1 MRRVLVFVL
10 SIGLILGL
18 TIAAV
23 GAETIKI
30 GAIFPLTGPLAP
42 YGVDIINGLN
52 FAVDQINAAG
62 GVLGKQ
68 LEVVLSD
75 SANAPDVATDAA
87 TRMIQLDGVVGIVGG
102 LASGITI
109 ALAEVT
115 SAAQVPQISPTST
128 DAGITGLADSDYVF
142 RTCVSDALQAPELAG
157 LARNLGYKKVATI
170 YANNAYGKGLAAL
183 FEEAFEDEDHESV
196 AMIAYEESQPSYR
209 GEVEQALQASPDA
222 INLIGYPEDGNKIIS
237 AAIEQGYEG
246 EWIFPDGMK
255 GAPVTPGLACPE
267 EGPCSEQYLE
277 GSFGTAPGSLEVGVR
292 AEFDADFTAAYGE
305 LKGIPY
311 HPQAYDAVVSF
322 ALAMQLAGEASGPA
336 IQAKLRDVA
345 NAPGEEVT
353 YGEFARALELIA
365 QGVAINYQ
373 GVSGPIQWD
382 ENGDVTSGAID
393 IWAVKDCKVRTV
405 YVIVVGN

>member
-1 MRRVLVFVL
+1 MRGVSVCLLVV
-10 SIGLILGL
+10 GLILGL
-18 TIAAV
+18 VITGTA
-23 GAETIKI
+23 AETIKI

-42 YGVDIINGLN
+42 YGVDIVNGINL
-52 FAVDQINAAG
+52 ARDHINAAG
-62 GVLGKQ
+62 GVLGKE
-68 LEVVLSD
+68 LEIVLSD
-75 SANAPDVATDAA
+75 SANSPDVATDAV
-87 TRMIQLDGVVGIVGG
+87 TKMIQLDGVVGIVGG

-109 ALAEVT
+109 AVAEV
-115 SAAQVPQISPTST
+115 SAASQVPQISPCSTS
-128 DAGITGLADSDYVF
+128 AAITGLEDNDYVF
-142 RTCVSDALQAPELAG
+142 RTCPSDALQAPVLAE
-157 LARNLGYKKVATI
+157 LARNLGYKKVVTI
-170 YANNAYGKGLAAL
+170 YANNAYGKGLAEL
-183 FEEAFEDEDHESV
+183 FEEAFEDADHQS
-196 AMIAYEESQPSYR
+196 ITIPYEESKPSYR

-222 INLIGYPEDGNKIIS
+222 INLIGYPDDGIPIIT

-267 EGPCSEQYLE
+267 EGPCTEQYLE
-277 GSFGTAPGSLEVGVR
+277 GSFGTAPGALEVAVR
-292 AEFDADFTAAYGE
+292 AKFEADYKAAYGD

-311 HPQAYDAVVSF
+311 HPQAYDAVVTL

-345 NAPGEEVT
+345 NSPGEEVT

-365 QGVAINYQ
+365 QGKAINYQ

-393 IWAVKDCKVRTV
+393 IWAVKDCRVRTV
-405 YVIVVGN
+405 YVIPVGD